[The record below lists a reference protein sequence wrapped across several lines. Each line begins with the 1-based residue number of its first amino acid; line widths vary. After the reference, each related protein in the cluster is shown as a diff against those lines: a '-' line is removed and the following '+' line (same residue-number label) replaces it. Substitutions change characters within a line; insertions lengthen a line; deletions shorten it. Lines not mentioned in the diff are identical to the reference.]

1 MHTTDDD
8 PIHGADDWL
17 AHLGRWVNVTF
28 LLRKGDAEYLITLRD
43 GRVQRIAPGPHV
55 MPCWTFA
62 LVAGD
67 DAWER
72 FWAAEPQ
79 PRFHDLMAMVRF
91 KALRIEGDMT
101 VFMRNLLYFKTLVK
115 QLGGQIHAR

>member
-1 MHTTDDD
+1 MHTTNDDR
-8 PIHGADDWL
+8 IYGADDWL
-17 AHLGRWVNVTF
+17 AHQGRWVNVTF
-28 LLRKGDAEYLITLRD
+28 LLKKDEAEYLVTVRD
-43 GRVQRIAPGPHV
+43 GRVRHIKPGPHV

-67 DAWER
+67 DAWAR
-72 FWAAEPQ
+72 FWASEPQ

-91 KALRIEGDMT
+91 KTLRIEGDMT
-101 VFMRNLLYFKTLVK
+101 VFMRNLLYFKALVK

>member
-1 MHTTDDD
+1 MHTTS
-8 PIHGADDWL
+8 DDWL
-17 AHLGRWVNVTF
+17 AHRGRWVNVTF
-28 LLRKGDAEYLITLRD
+28 LLRKGDAEYLVTLRD

-62 LVAGD
+62 LCAGD

-101 VFMRNLLYFKTLVK
+101 VFMRNLLYFKALVK

>member
-1 MHTTDDD
+1 MHTTN
-8 PIHGADDWL
+8 DDWL
-17 AHLGRWVNVTF
+17 AHQGHWVNVTF
-28 LLRKGDAEYLITLRD
+28 LLRKGDAEYLVTLRD

-62 LVAGD
+62 LSAGD

-101 VFMRNLLYFKTLVK
+101 VFMRNLLYFKALVK
-115 QLGGQIHAR
+115 QLGGHIHAR

>member
-8 PIHGADDWL
+8 L
-17 AHLGRWVNVTF
+17 ARRGRWVNVTF
-28 LLRKGDAEYLITLRD
+28 LLRKGADDYLITLRE
-43 GRVQRIAPGPHV
+43 GRVERIAPGPHV

-62 LVAGD
+62 LSAESD
-67 DAWER
+67 TWER

-91 KALRIEGDMT
+91 KTLRIEGDMT
-101 VFMRNLLYFKTLVK
+101 VFMRNLLYFKALIK